1 MSDRYAVGGGCLE
14 KLLASGRA
22 QRTSVHSQPRVP
34 VREGAL
40 QALPSLK
47 LAINS
52 LFLAPSSSNGPLLW
66 SSGEEITHSPGKG
79 RHGRPILEKLV
90 EVLAPGL
97 KRELGGFEQ
106 RTFGLPILGRL
117 EGALASSSAT

>member
-1 MSDRYAVGGGCLE
+1 M
-14 KLLASGRA
+14 
-22 QRTSVHSQPRVP
+22 
-34 VREGAL
+34 REGAL

-52 LFLAPSSSNGPLLW
+52 LFLAPSSSNGPLLLERW
-66 SSGEEITHSPGKG
+66 GGDHSPGKG